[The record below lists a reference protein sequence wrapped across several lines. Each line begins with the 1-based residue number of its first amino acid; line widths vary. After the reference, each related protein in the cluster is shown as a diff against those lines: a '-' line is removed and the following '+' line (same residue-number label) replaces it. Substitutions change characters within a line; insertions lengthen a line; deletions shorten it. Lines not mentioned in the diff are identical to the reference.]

1 MLRNL
6 CRFMSGK
13 SFIGKESWQIK
24 EKYIQNKLKLELYPN
39 KQNKNIQRES
49 WEIIEYNFNKNIN
62 YTVKG
67 VVLSEKK

>member
-1 MLRNL
+1 
-6 CRFMSGK
+6 MSGK